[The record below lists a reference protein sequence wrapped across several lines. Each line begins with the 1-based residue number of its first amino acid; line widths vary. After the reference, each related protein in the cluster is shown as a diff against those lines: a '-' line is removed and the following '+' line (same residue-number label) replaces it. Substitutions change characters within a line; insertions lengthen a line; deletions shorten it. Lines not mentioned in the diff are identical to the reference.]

1 MTRIFRTEPSSAVIV
16 GAGIVGLSTAWYLQE
31 RGVSVTVVDAGGP
44 GSGASWGNAGW
55 VVPGMVTPL
64 AEPGAWKHAVESVF
78 RADAP
83 LHIPL
88 QADPGLL
95 RFLARFSRNMTAARW
110 HRTTEALTRL
120 CSQAEDAF
128 KELAHDGA
136 VPAVT
141 EAPYAVGFRRKH
153 DAEHFRRHLAALAGL
168 GQPLAVGPAADVPQF
183 SSDVAASLTVLGQG
197 YVDPGDF
204 THALAASVRGRG
216 GEILENWRAV
226 STAESLQGVQVVS
239 SHGSVLYADALVL
252 ASGAWLPKL
261 GRQWGLKVPLRPGR
275 GYSFTVD
282 ADAPLAGPLY
292 LPQERVVAT
301 PYQDG
306 IRIAGTM
313 EFRDA
318 DHPVENARVESIIAA
333 ASPMLRGIDWSSIR
347 DTWVGSRPVT
357 SDGLPV
363 LGRLRSAKVF
373 TAGGHGM
380 WGVVLGPVS
389 GRLLAECIVQG
400 ADAPELVPFDPL
412 RR

>member
-1 MTRIFRTEPSSAVIV
+1 MTPVSRTAPASAVIV

-31 RGVSVTVVDAGGP
+31 RGVAVTVVDAGRA

-64 AEPGAWKHAVESVF
+64 AEPGAWKHAVESIL

-110 HRTTEALTRL
+110 QRTAQALARL
-120 CSQAEDAF
+120 CTQADQAF
-128 KELAHDGA
+128 KELGHDGA

-141 EAPYAVGFRRKH
+141 EAPYAVGFRRER
-153 DAEHFRRHLAALAGL
+153 DAEHFRAHLADLAGL
-168 GQPLAVGPAADVPQF
+168 GQPLSVGPAAEVPQF
-183 SSDVAASLTVLGQG
+183 SPEVTASLTVLGQG
-197 YVDPGDF
+197 YVDPGAF
-204 THALAASVRGRG
+204 VQSLAAAVRSRG
-216 GEILENWRAV
+216 AVISEGWRAV
-226 STAESLQGVQVVS
+226 TTAESPDGVQVVS
-239 SHGSVLYADALVL
+239 AHGAALQADVLIL
-252 ASGAWLPKL
+252 ASGASLPKL
-261 GRQWGLKVPLRPGR
+261 GRQWGLRVPLQAGR

-282 ADAPLAGPLY
+282 ADAPLTGPLY

-301 PYQDG
+301 PYQGG

-313 EFRDA
+313 EFRNA
-318 DHPVENARVESIIAA
+318 DHPLENARVESIIAA
-333 ASPMLRGIDWSSIR
+333 ASPMLRGIDWGSVR
-347 DTWVGSRPVT
+347 DIWVGSRPVT

-363 LGRLRSAKVF
+363 LGRLRSPRVF
-373 TAGGHGM
+373 AAGGHGM
-380 WGVVLGPVS
+380 WGVALGPVS
-389 GRLLAECIVQG
+389 GRLLAEYIVEGTG
-400 ADAPELVPFDPL
+400 ADELSPYAPL